1 MAGQSS
7 TPSTQQ
13 SNGKPGPAEIQAD
26 IERQREQL
34 ASTVNELQTQVQVK
48 AKETAR
54 KAAIAAGVVAALAV
68 VVIVVK
74 RRRS

>member
-1 MAGQSS
+1 MAQSP
-7 TPSTQQ
+7 TPSTQG
-13 SNGKPGPAEIQAD
+13 SAKPGPAEIQAD

-34 ASTVNELQTQVQVK
+34 ASTVNELHTQVQVK
-48 AKETAR
+48 AKETAK
-54 KAAIAAGVVAALAV
+54 KAAIAAGVVAALVV